1 MHKSRNILSK
11 RLMKQ
16 LYFSFSHSYLN
27 NANVAWART
36 NKSNVISLYCH
47 QKHAIRI
54 IYDKD
59 RFTHTKPLF
68 KHAKSLKKL
77 RNHVGKSF
85 LCPPQK

>member
-54 IYDKD
+54 IMT
-59 RFTHTKPLF
+59 RTVLHTRNL
-68 KHAKSLKKL
+68 SLNMQ
-77 RNHVGKSF
+77 NH
-85 LCPPQK
+85 